1 MDQLCNRS
9 VLESYLA
16 LAKAAQLLE
25 RSEDHLDKL
34 HNLQQYEE
42 AFANQLFEHFLDAT
56 AARPLFE
63 GLQNLAEKYVETL
76 YPRSDSKIRG
86 RPKFTFNVRDL
97 KISGFAGYS
106 KNYGVSKAVYLEVSC
121 ILICLIISVM

>member
-1 MDQLCNRS
+1 MTFLETAHDRYIS
-9 VLESYLA
+9 ESYLA

-42 AFANQLFEHFLDAT
+42 AFANQLFEHFLDVT

-63 GLQNLAEKYVETL
+63 GLQNLAEKFVESL

-86 RPKFTFNVRDL
+86 RPKFTFNIRDL

-106 KNYGVSKAVYLEVSC
+106 KNYGVSKAVYLEV
-121 ILICLIISVM
+121 ISAWLYC